1 MKYDL
6 IIVRYGEIALKSK
19 YVRKKFEN
27 ILIKNIKNALKE
39 EKIENKIKKEMGRI
53 YIYTDKIDSTKTVL
67 EKIFGIVNFSPA
79 LKTDSKISLI
89 SKTSIDFL
97 KNYLKK
103 DMSFAVRVS
112 RTGNHNYT
120 SQDIEKKIGSDIVEK
135 YGNKVDLTNPDFKLF
150 IEIREN
156 ISYIFNEKIPGPGG
170 MPISSQNNVLCI
182 IDNKF
187 SILASF
193 YLLRRGCNVLF
204 FVKKDFDKKTLKNFL
219 KKWYIKSDIIIFDEK
234 EGFYN
239 QMKNIL
245 STKKCKA
252 IVTGFYNL
260 NTKNLSKIKEY
271 KKRTN
276 LPVFSPLMSLNK
288 EELKEKIKEI
298 GL

>member
-6 IIVRYGEIALKSK
+6 IIVRYGEIALKSR

-27 ILIKNIKNALKE
+27 ILVKNIKNVLKE
-39 EKIENKIKKEMGRI
+39 EKIENKIKKERGRI
-53 YIYTDKIDSTKTVL
+53 YIYTDKIDSTKLVL
-67 EKIFGIVNFSPA
+67 KKIFGIVNFSPA
-79 LKTDSKISLI
+79 LKTNSKISSI

-97 KNYLKK
+97 KKHLKK
-103 DMSFAVRVS
+103 NMSFAVRVS
-112 RTGNHNYT
+112 RTGNHSYT

-156 ISYIFNEKIPGPGG
+156 ISYVFNEKISGPGG

-234 EGFYN
+234 EEFHN
-239 QMKNIL
+239 QINNIL
-245 STKKCKA
+245 SKKKCKA

-260 NTKNLSKIKEY
+260 NKKNISKIKEY
-271 KKRTN
+271 KKRSN
-276 LPVFSPLMSLNK
+276 LPVFSPLISMNK
-288 EELKEKIKEI
+288 EELKEKIKEV